1 MGKNET
7 EEPTS
12 DAAGALAHAAARR
25 DDFSVQSL
33 MSTSIADGEVM
44 RELRWSLDALAAQFG
59 EGTEPDA
66 KIALN
71 RPHALALLTSLHT
84 GLRELLARPAN
95 LQISPEDEDDVE
107 IKFEHPTMSLLL
119 DLIDAFSDLDNAKS
133 HAVFGTSHI
142 SRGASLTRSEIRKRD
157 EILALVEAIKV
168 VQNIR
173 TTAAADRKLVEM
185 MRKNSNRS
193 ITVKQLNEMRKTR
206 RKQRSRTKS

>member
-1 MGKNET
+1 MGTNET

-12 DAAGALAHAAARR
+12 EAAGALAHAAARR
-25 DDFSVQSL
+25 DDFSVQAL
-33 MSTSIADGEVM
+33 TSTWIADGDVM
-44 RELRWSLDALAAQFG
+44 RELRWSLDALAAQYG
-59 EGTEPDA
+59 QGTDPDA

-84 GLRELLARPAN
+84 GLRALLARPAN
-95 LQISPEDEDDVE
+95 LQISHEDDVE

-133 HAVFGTSHI
+133 HAVFDTSHI

-157 EILALVEAIKV
+157 EILTLVEVIKTLP
-168 VQNIR
+168 NIR
-173 TTAAADRKLVEM
+173 TTAAAERKLVEM
-185 MRKNSNRS
+185 MRKKSKRSAS
-193 ITVKQLNEMRKTR
+193 ITVSQLKEMRKTR